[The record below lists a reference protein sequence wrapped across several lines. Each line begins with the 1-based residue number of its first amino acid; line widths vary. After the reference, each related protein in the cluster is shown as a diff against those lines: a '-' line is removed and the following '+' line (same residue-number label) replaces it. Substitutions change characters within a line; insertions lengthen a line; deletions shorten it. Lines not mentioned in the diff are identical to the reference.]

1 MPNVYFPCS
10 TCGNIQVSCFHSGRF
25 AERQSP
31 AEKYSE
37 DQSHNEHDADKEFA
51 YEIGFLPTCAYG
63 ESKIA
68 MSIKKQ

>member
-31 AEKYSE
+31 AEKYSQ
-37 DQSHNEHDADKEFA
+37 DQSHNEHDADKEIA
-51 YEIGFLPTCAYG
+51 IQIEIPPACTYG
-63 ESKIA
+63 ESKNV
-68 MSIKKQ
+68 MPIKKQ